1 MIKKTKRKLTFVLL
15 IFMTITLILTLV
27 GLSYS
32 FFKVIFKGKIV
43 NTAITNN
50 LHFAYTENACSS
62 NYPGIGLVNQMPI
75 ADNEGINQNDCGS
88 IFDFNINANTTSSP
102 MNYTITA
109 KITSEIN
116 IDLDNIKIYLA
127 TVEKDKEIQTESTYM
142 NGEVAVLDN
151 FYNLKEDSTEKI
163 IYTEQIK
170 KGEKKYNKDFRF
182 KIWLSENMILYDNS
196 DPNNII
202 DNRNQSFTIKINVYA
217 EAVNTNVVGSALEWI
232 LFKDSDT
239 GVLKI
244 NNYIDN
250 LIKNYQTPENIVRYF
265 FEKSLG
271 NEPFIHYFKGD
282 LRTELDW
289 YWLKI
294 NNQDEIIEEELL
306 ANMPIIMSLFD
317 EGSDDFNFLNYSL
330 VKEFNKMTINP
341 TFVIPNIIIYPDGV
355 KYKVKAIE
363 HSHICID
370 NLSDFQPTNFNVIEE
385 LVISEGIEEI
395 GRIKYPF
402 TSISDLIGPFMGC
415 SNLTNVYLPSTLKKI
430 GNNAFFYTNIQKI
443 NLPYGLKEI
452 GPQAFY
458 NINLTNITIP
468 STVKKIGE
476 GTYNSDFEQGK
487 INKLF
492 FTGKSNLTTIG
503 GFCFDNNNLVEVFIP
518 ASVIEIEPNAF
529 SNNPNLK
536 KIIIERADD
545 TDLILG
551 SEWNG
556 GAEVIFKP

>member
-15 IFMTITLILTLV
+15 IFMTITLMLTLV

-50 LHFAYTENACSS
+50 LHFVYTENACSS

-75 ADNEGINQNDCGS
+75 ADNKGINQNDCGS

-250 LIKNYQTPENIVRYF
+250 LIKDYQTPENIARYF
-265 FEKSLG
+265 FEESLG

-363 HSHICID
+363 HSHICIE

-402 TSISDLIGPFMGC
+402 TSFSDLIGPFMGC
-415 SNLTNVYLPSTLKKI
+415 SNLTNVHLPSTLKKI

-452 GPQAFY
+452 GPLAFY

-503 GFCFDNNNLVEVFIP
+503 EYAFAYNNLIETFIP
-518 ASVIEIEPNAF
+518 ASVIEIGPNAF